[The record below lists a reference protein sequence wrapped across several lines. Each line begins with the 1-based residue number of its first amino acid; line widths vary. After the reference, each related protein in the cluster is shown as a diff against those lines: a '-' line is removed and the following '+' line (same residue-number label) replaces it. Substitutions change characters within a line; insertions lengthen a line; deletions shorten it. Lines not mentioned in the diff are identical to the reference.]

1 MERTNLKGFNVS
13 DINVKNHLAPGIKIS
28 LKNNYNYNMRP
39 INDTACVGEFVV
51 NVCDSENEDKLSI
64 SVKCTAVFEHPKEKT
79 QTEIH
84 IESMSEMFPYVKS
97 FIAMLTLNMGMA
109 PIQLPP
115 IDYGNISI
123 VNIKLP
129 PNK

>member
-1 MERTNLKGFNVS
+1 MERTTLKGFNVS
-13 DINVKNHLAPGIKIS
+13 DVIIKNHLAPGTKIS

-39 INDTACVGEFVV
+39 VNETSCVGEFTV
-51 NVCDSENEDKLSI
+51 NVSDSQNEDKLSLT
-64 SVKCTAVFEHPKEKT
+64 VKCTALFEHAKSKP

-84 IESMSEMFPYVKS
+84 IESMAEMFPYVKS
-97 FIAMLTLNMGMA
+97 FVATTTLNMGMA